1 MVATKRLGEP
11 QSFPLLVTKLHPPLR
26 REQTVA
32 RHGLIEKL
40 RPEPGVKLTV
50 VAAPAGSGKT
60 TLLGAWREIEHE
72 THPVAWLS
80 LDEGDN
86 DPVVLWTYLLAALKS
101 VVPALELRSA
111 PEVVGAAGIMDSV
124 LPELINEL
132 AAIDHVGLVLDDFH
146 RLSNGPARDSIGWFV
161 DHAPANFRLVLATR
175 RDTGLPVATLRAHG
189 ALLELR
195 AADLAFTSEDADDLL
210 NDRLSL
216 GLPATAIRGLVER
229 TEGWAAGLYLAAL
242 SLQAVDDREELI
254 ARFGGRSRHVVDFL
268 VDEVLGAHDADM
280 QQLMLRASVLE
291 RLCGPLC
298 DAVLGQEGSDTL
310 LEALSRANMFLIP
323 LDDQG
328 TWYRFHHLFAQLLRV
343 ELEHREPDIV
353 PTLNLRAFEWYRDQ
367 GSLDEAVT
375 HALRADAHP
384 EAAEVLAERWSEYLR
399 TGRHA
404 TVLAWLRQ
412 IPPELLDGNA
422 VLLLV
427 QAWTLSLDGQAES
440 TQDAI
445 EALERLKPFDPG
457 PLPDGF
463 SSVEASLATLRGLIP
478 RGDIGGALEH
488 ARRAA
493 ELEGPESPWRPLV
506 CDALGTTLYFSG
518 ENSEAARWLS
528 ESPEPALARGHW
540 RIAVSSLSFHSL
552 VAGELGSADEQTQL
566 ADRALDVAGQ
576 HGLEDVDPELH
587 LALGAS
593 FEARGRRDEALAAL
607 ERCVLLSRRGDYFDV
622 VAIALI
628 RQAALLRAMGRRS
641 ETAPLIEEA
650 RALVAACPD
659 PRIIADELAKVDH
672 EPPAARPRPDD
683 DALSARELVV
693 LKMLGGRLSEKDIGR
708 ELYLSHNTIH
718 SHTKSIYRKL
728 NASSRSEA
736 LRNARELGLI

>member
-1 MVATKRLGEP
+1 MLATGVLAERHAV
-11 QSFPLLVTKLHPPLR
+11 PLLVTKLKPPLR
-26 REQTVA
+26 RDQTVA
-32 RHGLIEKL
+32 RDRLIEKL

-101 VVPALELRSA
+101 VVPALELRSS
-111 PEVVGAAGIMDSV
+111 PEVGASGIRDFV

-132 AAIDHVGLVLDDFH
+132 AAIDQVGLVLDDFH

-195 AADLAFTSEDADDLL
+195 ASDLAFTSEDADDLL
-210 NDRLSL
+210 NERLSL
-216 GLPATAIRGLVER
+216 GLPASAIRGLVER

-242 SLQAVDDREELI
+242 SLQASDDREELI
-254 ARFGGRSRHVVDFL
+254 ARFGGQNRHVVDFL
-268 VDEVLGAHDADM
+268 VDEVLDSHDADM
-280 QQLMLRASVLE
+280 QQLMLRASVLD

-298 DAVLGQEGSDTL
+298 DAVLEQEGSAAL
-310 LEALSRANMFLIP
+310 LEELSRANMFLIP

-328 TWYRFHHLFAQLLRV
+328 TWYRFHHLFAQLLQV
-343 ELEHREPDIV
+343 ELEHREPDIL

-375 HALRADAHP
+375 HALRAGAYP
-384 EAAEVLAERWSEYLR
+384 EAAEVLAVRWRDYVTTS
-399 TGRHA
+399 RHA

-422 VLLLV
+422 VLQLV
-427 QAWTLSLDGQAES
+427 QAWTLSLDGQAEA

-445 EALERLKPFDPG
+445 EALERLKPFDSG
-457 PLPDGF
+457 ALPDGF

-478 RGDIGGALEH
+478 RGDIGGGLEN

-493 ELEGPESPWRPLV
+493 EVEDPESSWWPLV
-506 CDALGTTLYFSG
+506 CIAVATNLYFSG
-518 ENSEAARWLS
+518 ENSEAAQWLS
-528 ESPEPALARGHW
+528 ESAEPALARGHW
-540 RIAVSSLSFHSL
+540 RIAVSSLSFRSL
-552 VAGELGSADEQTQL
+552 AVGGLGAADEQTLL
-566 ADRALDVAGQ
+566 ADRALDIAGKR
-576 HGLEDVDPELH
+576 GLEDVDPELH

-593 FEARGRRDEALAAL
+593 YEVQGRFDEALAAL
-607 ERCVLLSRRGDYFDV
+607 ERCVLLSRRGNYFDV
-622 VAIALI
+622 AAIGLI

-641 ETAPLIEEA
+641 ETAPLVDEA

-659 PRIIADELAKVDH
+659 PRIIADELAKLER
-672 EPPAARPRPDD
+672 EPKTAAPTRDD